1 MSKLCSV
8 CNKSD
13 RRVKQLENDFYC
25 AECLNKYYCTKC
37 NRLYDGCMYCRKKL
51 CDCVEYKIEYEYGGD
66 LILCLSCFE
75 KQNPEVQLYN
85 YFKEKYNEQLTLV
98 EIQKIIKLS
107 NNYR

>member
-1 MSKLCSV
+1 MNICCSECDRKDVFRKRFDDTFLCYDCYCKFCCLKCKKQYKA
-8 CNKSD
+8 CNDCS
-13 RRVKQLENDFYC
+13 
-25 AECLNKYYCTKC
+25 
-37 NRLYDGCMYCRKKL
+37 KKL
-51 CDCVEYKIEYEYGGD
+51 CNCIYYKVEYEYGGD